1 MLRIKQKYCA
11 RGTWWLIAGLLIGIG
26 ATALARP
33 QAGSEQN
40 PPLYKNAKASI
51 DDRVADLIARMTPE
65 EKFWQLFMVP
75 GDVTAQNKDRFKHG
89 IFGLQVGAAP
99 QGGGAAQQMLSY
111 DTSENAYTLARKIN
125 AMQRYFV
132 EDTRLGIPML
142 PFDEALHGLVRQ
154 GATAFPQS
162 IGLAASFDP
171 ALLAKI
177 GHAIAE
183 EARIRGLRDL
193 LAPVINIADD
203 VRWGRVEE
211 TYGED
216 PHLTTVMGNAFM
228 GAIEHANV
236 VVTPKHFI
244 ANVGDGGRDSYPIE
258 RSARYLEE
266 IHFPP
271 FKTAVEQT
279 GIRSL
284 MTSYNSVDGAPA
296 TANRWL
302 LTQTLKQDWNFKGF
316 VISDAGAVGGANV
329 LHYTAR
335 DYSDAT
341 AQAIGN
347 GLDVIFQTSV
357 EQAGLFM
364 PPFLDGS
371 IAQARVDDAV
381 ARVLRVKFQLG
392 LFDQPYVSEEA
403 ARKSLRDTSHKAL
416 ARQAALQSFVLLKNR
431 NGVLPLKQPQSLLVL
446 GTDATQARLGGY
458 SGTGNQPV
466 SILDGLKKRAGD
478 RTRILYTKGSS
489 RELADF
495 VSVDPA
501 WLSHADANGTRAKG
515 LAASYFGSLD
525 LSGKPVVERVDEK
538 IDFLWTFLPPH
549 AALSTD
555 NYSVRWRGEIT
566 APAACACKIGLDGND
581 GYRLYLDGRLIVDRW
596 DKVSYHVDL
605 ADFAFAAGKRYPI
618 VVEFREPKGNAHIKL
633 VWNAGLHNEL
643 EAQLDAAREL
653 AKQADA
659 IVVVAGITEG
669 EFSDR
674 AHLRL
679 PGNQEQLIHA
689 MRQIGKPLIVV
700 LVGGSAVT
708 MQSWYADADAIL
720 DVWYPG
726 EEGGDAV
733 AATLFGDYNPAG
745 RLPITWPVDEA
756 QLPLVYNHKPTGRGD
771 DYNNL
776 SGEAMFP
783 FGYGL
788 SYTQFRYSDLRLSK
802 KKISPRETPTLSFSL
817 ANIGAVDGDEVAQL
831 YIRPL
836 LSDVAQ
842 PVLALKDFTRIHL
855 KHGEQRRITFAIR
868 PEMLQVLNKDMQWR
882 VEPGDFRLMVGPS
895 SKELQLKETL
905 SVEE

>member
-1 MLRIKQKYCA
+1 MSRTRKRNTLCGA
-11 RGTWWLIAGLLIGIG
+11 WWLIAGLVAGIG
-26 ATALARP
+26 ATASASA
-33 QAGSEQN
+33 QASGEEN
-40 PPLYKNAKASI
+40 PPPYKNAKARI

-99 QGGGAAQQMLSY
+99 QGGGAAQQMLNY
-111 DTSENAYTLARKIN
+111 DTSENAYTLAQKIN

-162 IGLAASFDP
+162 IGLAAGFDP
-171 ALLAKI
+171 AMLAKV
-177 GHAIAE
+177 GHAIAD
-183 EARIRGLRDL
+183 EAKVRGLRDL

-216 PHLTTVMGNAFM
+216 PYLTTVMGLAFM
-228 GAIEHANV
+228 GAIEGANV
-236 VVTPKHFI
+236 VMTPKHFI
-244 ANVGDGGRDSYPIE
+244 ANVGDGGRDSYPID

-266 IHFPP
+266 THFPP
-271 FKTAVEQT
+271 FKAAVKQA

-284 MTSYNSVDGAPA
+284 MTAYNSVDGVPA

-302 LTQTLKQDWNFKGF
+302 LTQTLKHDWGFKGF

-329 LHYTAR
+329 LHGTGR

-341 AQAIGN
+341 AQAIGS
-347 GLDVIFQTSV
+347 GLDVIFQTGV

-371 IAQARVDDAV
+371 IAQARIDDAV
-381 ARVLRVKFQLG
+381 ARVLRAKFQLG
-392 LFDQPYVSEEA
+392 LFEHPYVSEQA
-403 ARKSLRDTSHKAL
+403 ARNSLRDTSHKAL

-431 NGVLPLKQPQSLLVL
+431 NGALPLKQPRSLLVL
-446 GTDATQARLGGY
+446 GADATQARLGGY
-458 SGTGNQPV
+458 SGTGNVPV
-466 SILDGLKKRAGD
+466 SILDGLKQRAGD
-478 RTRILYTKGSS
+478 RVRILYTKGSA
-489 RELADF
+489 RVVADF
-495 VSVDPA
+495 VSVDSA
-501 WLSHADANGTRAKG
+501 WLSHVDAKGSRAKG
-515 LAASYFGSLD
+515 LAASYFTSLD
-525 LSGKPVVERVDEK
+525 LSGKPAVERIDEK
-538 IDFLWTFLPPH
+538 VDFQWTLLPPH

-555 NYSVRWRGEIT
+555 NYSVRWHGEIT

-581 GYRLYLDGRLIVDRW
+581 GYRLYLDGRLLVDRW
-596 DKVSYHVDL
+596 DKVSYHTDLVDF
-605 ADFAFAAGKRYPI
+605 DFAAGKPYPI

-633 VWNAGLHNEL
+633 VWNAGLHDDL
-643 EAQLDAAREL
+643 QAQLDAARDL

-659 IVVVAGITEG
+659 IILVAGITEG

-674 AHLRL
+674 ARLRL

-689 MRQIGKPLIVV
+689 MRQMGKPLIVL

-708 MQSWYADADAIL
+708 MPSWYADADAIL

-726 EEGGDAV
+726 EEGGGAV

-745 RLPITWPVDEA
+745 RLPFTWPIDEA

-788 SYTQFRYSDLRLSK
+788 SYTQFRYSGLHLSR
-802 KKISPRETPTLSFSL
+802 KKISQRETATLSFDL
-817 ANIGAVDGDEVAQL
+817 ANIGAVDGDEIAQL

-836 LSDVAQ
+836 LSTVAQ
-842 PVLALKDFTRIHL
+842 PVLALKGFDRIHL
-855 KHGEQRRITFAIR
+855 KHGEQRRVTFVIR
-868 PEMLQVLNKDMQWR
+868 PETLEVLNKDMQWHA
-882 VEPGDFRLMVGPS
+882 EPGDFRLMVGPS
-895 SKELQLKETL
+895 SKELRLKETL
-905 SVEE
+905 SLGE